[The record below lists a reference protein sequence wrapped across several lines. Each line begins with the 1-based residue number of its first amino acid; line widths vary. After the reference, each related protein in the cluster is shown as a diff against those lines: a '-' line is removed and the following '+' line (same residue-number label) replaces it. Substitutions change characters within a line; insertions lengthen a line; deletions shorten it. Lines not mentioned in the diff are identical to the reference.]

1 MTTAPMTSGHDT
13 AAPAVPVV
21 PPPAAARP
29 IEYREL
35 TLPNGLRVLAARR
48 AAVPVVEL
56 RLALPFGG
64 DSAEHAAEAELL
76 AAALTCGA
84 ARRDRAAVDEVLAEY
99 GGSLRVE
106 ARPERLKV
114 TARLLSE
121 GLPTLLDLLAD
132 LLTGTAFRTAE
143 VEAERARLLQRV
155 ALAGRMPQYA
165 GRSALLRHCFGDH
178 PAARETPDAEPVRA
192 VTVDTLTRRRAEGL
206 LPEGSTL
213 VLVGDLVPEQALDA
227 AARALA
233 DWTGPGPAREMAS
246 PPQVTGGPVADVRM
260 PGLRQAE
267 ARLAAP
273 SLPRTD
279 PGFAALHL
287 AELVFAG
294 YFSSRLVR
302 SLREEAGYA
311 YSARCAAHEIGTTAV
326 NLVQFGVDPRHR
338 DESLERTFAV
348 LARLSGDRPPTPAEV
363 RAAAGYSAGIRSISL
378 ATQIGLADAL
388 LDAAV
393 HGLHPAWLTAFPASL
408 AQVTVDQ
415 VAEAARVHLD
425 PGAFTGIVLQP

>member
-1 MTTAPMTSGHDT
+1 MTTAPV
-13 AAPAVPVV
+13 VPVV
-21 PPPAAARP
+21 PRPAPGRPP
-29 IEYREL
+29 EYREA

-56 RLALPFGG
+56 RLAVPFGG
-64 DSAEHAAEAELL
+64 GTAEHAAEAELL

-84 ARRDRAAVDEVLAEY
+84 ARRDRAAVEDVLAEY

-132 LLTGTAFRTAE
+132 LLTGTAFRAAE
-143 VEAERARLLQRV
+143 VETERARLLQRV
-155 ALAGRMPQYA
+155 QLAGRMPQYA
-165 GRSALLRHCFGDH
+165 GRTALLRHCFGEH
-178 PAARETPDAEPVRA
+178 PAARETPEAELVRA
-192 VTVDTLTRRRAEGL
+192 VAVDTLAWRRAEGL

-213 VLVGDLVPEQALDA
+213 VLVGDLTPE
-227 AARALA
+227 RALA
-233 DWTGPGPAREMAS
+233 AAGRALAGWTGPGPAREMAS
-246 PPQVTGGPVADVRM
+246 PPRVAGGPVVDVRM

-273 SLPRTD
+273 SLPRTA
-279 PGFAALHL
+279 PGFGALHL

-311 YSARCAAHEIGTTAV
+311 YSARCAVLELGATAV

-338 DESLERTFAV
+338 DASLDRTFGV
-348 LARLSGDRPPTPAEV
+348 LERLSGAQPPTPAEV
-363 RAAAGYSAGIRSISL
+363 EAAAGYSAGIRAISL
-378 ATQIGLADAL
+378 ATQTGLADAL
-388 LDAAV
+388 LDTAV
-393 HGLHPAWLTAFPASL
+393 RGLPPAWLSEFPASL
-408 AQVTVDQ
+408 AEVTVDQ